1 MSLLIDETPDAA
13 VWVERTLGGV
23 PMAES
28 LGRLAAAVIWTD
40 SYLQDGEPIGGNDP
54 SPIVDEINE
63 QGLPLLHGHDPGRP
77 AGRFIAAHAF
87 TSPGGT
93 QFVAAI
99 LAYYEPDSLLSF
111 ASFGINPFPVATL
124 PTRLGFPLIQSR
136 RRLSLRAF
144 RKKSIT
150 TLSTPPACLRRST
163 AHIHPSPKRA
173 WPPANCNS
181 IYGA

>member
-1 MSLLIDETPDAA
+1 MERHTRGTSMSLLIDETPDAA
-13 VWVERTLGGV
+13 VWVQRTLGGV

-28 LGRLAAAVIWTD
+28 LGRLASAVIWTD

-87 TSPGGT
+87 TSQDGT

-99 LAYYEPDSLLSF
+99 LEWLVIYLTQVPTTCSVLSHRGL
-111 ASFGINPFPVATL
+111 SP
-124 PTRLGFPLIQSR
+124 QSQR
-136 RRLSLRAF
+136 FRGAF
-144 RKKSIT
+144 
-150 TLSTPPACLRRST
+150 
-163 AHIHPSPKRA
+163 
-173 WPPANCNS
+173 CN
-181 IYGA
+181 